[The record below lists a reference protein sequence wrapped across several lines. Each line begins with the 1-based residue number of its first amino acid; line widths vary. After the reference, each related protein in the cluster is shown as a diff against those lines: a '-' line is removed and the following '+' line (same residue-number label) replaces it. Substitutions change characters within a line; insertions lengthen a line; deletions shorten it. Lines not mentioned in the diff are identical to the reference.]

1 MVTREQFKSGVAM
14 YLNDEFVAK
23 VPGIKKWIVVLISN
37 EMLAQMDS
45 ILDRLPG
52 NSYVTKDGMI
62 DIDRL
67 YRDMSRIAESTG
79 EVTENI
85 PLLGDVR
92 FSKKDID
99 ELYRLIAS

>member
-52 NSYVTKDGMI
+52 NSYITKDGMI

-79 EVTENI
+79 EATENI

>member
-52 NSYVTKDGMI
+52 NSYITKDGMI

>member
-23 VPGIKKWIVVLISN
+23 VPGIKNWAIVLISN

-52 NSYVTKDGMI
+52 NSYITKDGMI

>member
-45 ILDRLPG
+45 TLDRLPV
-52 NSYVTKDGMI
+52 NSYITKDGMI

>member
-45 ILDRLPG
+45 TLDRLPG
-52 NSYVTKDGMI
+52 NSYITKDGMI

>member
-14 YLNDEFVAK
+14 YLNDEFIAK
-23 VPGIKKWIVVLISN
+23 VPGIKKWAIVLISN
-37 EMLAQMDS
+37 EMLAQIDS
-45 ILDRLPG
+45 ILDRLPE

-67 YRDMSRIAESTG
+67 YRDMSRIADSTG
-79 EVTENI
+79 EVTENV